1 MFENLISVLKADKR
15 KIVFTEGPDA
25 RILEATARL
34 LKDELMDV
42 ILVGNVDEVKAA
54 AAAGGFDITG
64 AEIIDPATY
73 PEMDEMAQ
81 TMFDLRK
88 GKMDMETVRANLAK
102 GNYFGT
108 MLVKMGKAD
117 ALLGGATYST
127 ADTVRPALQL
137 VKTKPGAHLVSSCFI
152 LNRVGADGK
161 DESYAMGDCAI
172 NISYEDTID
181 KKTGEVTFKASQKL
195 AEVAIETAKTAA
207 AFGINP
213 KVAMLS
219 YSTMGS
225 GKGPTVD
232 MMRDA
237 TAAAKELAP
246 DLAVDG
252 ELQFDAAFSPVVAK
266 TKAKNSPVA
275 GQANTFIFPDIN
287 AGNIGYKI
295 AQRLGGFAAYGP
307 ILQGLN
313 APINDLSR
321 GCDAEEVYQMAIIT
335 AGLK

>member
-1 MFENLISVLKADKR
+1 MFENLVATLKANRR
-15 KIVFTEGPDA
+15 KIVFTEGSDA
-25 RILEATARL
+25 RILEAATRL
-34 LKDELMDV
+34 KKDNILDS

-54 AAAGGFDITG
+54 AKEGGFDIDG
-64 AEIIDPATY
+64 IEIIDPATFDKF
-73 PEMDEMAQ
+73 DEMTQ
-81 TMFDLRK
+81 KMVELRK
-88 GKMDMETVRANLAK
+88 GKMTEEQCRAALSK

-108 MLVKMGKAD
+108 MLVKMGYAD

-127 ADTVRPALQL
+127 ADTVRPALQII
-137 VKTKPGAHLVSSCFI
+137 KTKPGNKIVSSCFI
-152 LNRVGADGK
+152 LSRTGK
-161 DESYAMGDCAI
+161 DGNEEKYAMGDCAI
-172 NISYEDTID
+172 NINPSEDDLVEI
-181 KKTGEVTFKASQKL
+181 
-195 AEVAIETAKTAA
+195 AIETARTAK
-207 AFGINP
+207 AFGIDP

-225 GKGPTVD
+225 GKGETVD
-232 MMRDA
+232 MMRNA
-237 TAAAKELAP
+237 TAKAKEAAPELAI
-246 DLAVDG
+246 DG

-266 TKAKNSPVA
+266 TKCKGSPVA

-295 AQRLGGFAAYGP
+295 AQRLGGFEAYGP

-321 GCDAEEVYQMAIIT
+321 GCNADEVYQMAIIT

>member
-1 MFENLISVLKADKR
+1 MFENLLAVLKANPR
-15 KIVFTEGPDA
+15 RLVFTEGPDP
-25 RILEATARL
+25 RILEAASRLKKEAILIPVLIGVPEEVQSAAKTA
-34 LKDELMDV
+34 
-42 ILVGNVDEVKAA
+42 
-54 AAAGGFDITG
+54 GFDITG
-64 AEIIDPATY
+64 IEIIDPATY
-73 PEMDEMAQ
+73 AGMDEMVEKMVA
-81 TMFDLRK
+81 LRK
-88 GKMDMETVRANLAK
+88 GKMTPEECRKALSK

-108 MLVKMGKAD
+108 MLVAMGKAD

-137 VKTKPGAHLVSSCFI
+137 VKTKPSNKIVSSCFI
-152 LNRVGADGK
+152 MVREKDGK
-161 DESYAMGDCAI
+161 EEKYAMGDCAI
-172 NISYEDTID
+172 NITPNEDEMVEI
-181 KKTGEVTFKASQKL
+181 
-195 AEVAIETAKTAA
+195 AIETAHTAK

-225 GKGPTVD
+225 GKGDSVD
-232 MMRDA
+232 LMKNA
-237 TAAAKELAP
+237 TAKAKAAAP
-246 DLAVDG
+246 DLAIDG
-252 ELQFDAAFSPVVAK
+252 EMQFDAAFSHVVAQ
-266 TKAKNSPVA
+266 TKCKGSPVA

>member
-1 MFENLISVLKADKR
+1 MFENLISVLKADR
-15 KIVFTEGPDA
+15 RTIVFTEGPDP

-34 LKDELMDV
+34 LKEGLMDV
-42 ILVGNVDEVKAA
+42 ILIGSEDEVKGAA
-54 AAAGGFDITG
+54 AVGNFNIEG

-73 PEMDEMAQ
+73 GEMDAMVEKMVE
-81 TMFDLRK
+81 LRK
-88 GKMDMETVRANLAK
+88 GKMDADACRAALSK

-137 VKTKPGAHLVSSCFI
+137 IKTKPGNKIVSSCFI
-152 LNRVGADGK
+152 LCRPAADGS
-161 DESYAMGDCAI
+161 DELYAMGDCAI
-172 NISYEDTID
+172 NSTPGEDDLVEIA
-181 KKTGEVTFKASQKL
+181 V
-195 AEVAIETAKTAA
+195 ETARTAK
-207 AFGINP
+207 AFGIDP

-225 GKGPTVD
+225 GKGDTVT
-232 MMRDA
+232 MMRNA
-237 TAAAKELAP
+237 TDKVKATNP
-246 DLAVDG
+246 DFAVDG

-266 TKAKNSPVA
+266 TKAKDSPVA

-295 AQRLGGFAAYGP
+295 AQRLGGFEAFGP

-321 GCDAEEVYQMAIIT
+321 GCNAEEVYKMAIIT